1 MPKPTV
7 SEVSDSPSQ
16 QPARLAHQARE
27 TEAVPAAQGSTE
39 VIWSDLLARLMAG
52 NRLSEAEAAHILE
65 VVFDGAVPAPIVAGV
80 LVLLR
85 QREETVEELL
95 GFARAMAGRMVVVP
109 VEGKILDTCGTGGDR
124 QGTINVSTAAGLV
137 ASAAG
142 ARVLKHGGRAASSKT
157 GSADVLE
164 QLGVNVNLGPDDVAR
179 MVETTGF
186 GFALATRF
194 HPAMAAVAP
203 IRRALGIPT
212 AFNFLGPL
220 VNPGHAR
227 HQLVGVFDRRLA
239 PAMAEVLVALGSE
252 HALVVCG
259 DDGMDEVS
267 LIAPTQVWE
276 VCSRQPVRSYS
287 IQAGDYG
294 FETSSLSMLQGG
306 DAAENARVLRDILRG
321 DVTDARRDLV
331 ALNAGVALYAG
342 DMVASISD
350 GVELAISLISDGR
363 TGAFL
368 DELIAG
374 QL

>member
-1 MPKPTV
+1 
-7 SEVSDSPSQ
+7 
-16 QPARLAHQARE
+16 
-27 TEAVPAAQGSTE
+27 
-39 VIWSDLLARLMAG
+39 VIWSDLLGRLMAG
-52 NRLSEAEAAHILE
+52 DRLSEAEAAHILE

-95 GFARAMAGRMVVVP
+95 GFARAMAGRMVVVS
-109 VEGKILDTCGTGGDR
+109 VRGKILDTCGTGGDR

-142 ARVLKHGGRAASSKT
+142 AKVLKHGGRAASSKT

-164 QLGVNVNLGPDDVAR
+164 QLGVNVNLDADDVAA
-179 MVETTGF
+179 MVESTGF

-203 IRRALGIPT
+203 VRRALGIPT

-239 PAMAEVLVALGSE
+239 PAMAEVLAALGSE
-252 HALVVCG
+252 HALVVSG

-276 VCSRQPVRSYS
+276 VRSGQRVHSYT
-287 IQAGDYG
+287 IKAEDYG
-294 FETSSLSMLQGG
+294 FGTASLSMLQGG
-306 DAAENARVLRDILRG
+306 DANENARVLRDILTG

-342 DMVASISD
+342 DMVASIAD
-350 GVELAISLISDGR
+350 GIELAISMISDGR

-368 DELIAG
+368 DELIAR

>member
-7 SEVSDSPSQ
+7 SEGVDPHHQQSPSPVS
-16 QPARLAHQARE
+16 QPPSAGVSESQELAA
-27 TEAVPAAQGSTE
+27 E
-39 VIWSDLLARLMAG
+39 VTWSDLLSRLMVG
-52 NRLSEAEAAHILE
+52 DRLTEVEAAHILE
-65 VVFDGAVPAPIVAGV
+65 VVFDGAVAAPIVAAV

-95 GFARAMAGRMVVVP
+95 GFARAMARRMVEVS
-109 VEGKILDTCGTGGDR
+109 VEGKVLDTCGTGGDR

-137 ASAAG
+137 AGAAG
-142 ARVLKHGGRAASSKT
+142 AKVLKHGGRAASSKT

-164 QLGVNVNLGPDDVAR
+164 QLGVNVNLDAQGVAT

-227 HQLVGVFDRRLA
+227 YQLVGVFDRRLA
-239 PAMAEVLVALGSE
+239 PAMAQVLAALGSE
-252 HALVVCG
+252 HALIVNG

-276 VCSRQPVRSYS
+276 VRAGQEVRSYS
-287 IQAGDYG
+287 IDPGDYG
-294 FETSSLSMLQGG
+294 FGTTSLSLLQGG
-306 DAAENARVLRDILRG
+306 DASENAQILRGILNG
-321 DVTDARRDLV
+321 DVTDARRDLI

-342 DMVASISD
+342 DLVTSIVD
-350 GVELAISLISDGR
+350 GIELALSMISDGR
-363 TGAFL
+363 TGIYL
-368 DELIAG
+368 DELIAR
-374 QL
+374 QP